1 MTELINLKMKVH
13 GNAVEITNQQEFSL
27 CLKTFR
33 LRHGYTQE
41 QVGKMFG
48 CSRYTIMRCEAGA
61 KLSWQTVY
69 KISVKLYYAI
79 DKELYEAQRK

>member
-1 MTELINLKMKVH
+1 MNELINVKMKVH
-13 GNAVEITNQQEFSL
+13 GNSVEITNQQEFTLS
-27 CLKTFR
+27 LKTWR

-61 KLSWQTVY
+61 KLSWETVY
-69 KISVKLYYAI
+69 KIFTKLL
-79 DKELYEAQRK
+79 DEVEKERRHENFS